1 MNRRSRVFV
10 AGGGTLLG
18 AALLD
23 LLPDRG
29 FNNIVGVGP
38 AEPDLTDAAAVERFF
53 AAERPEYVFLVGGK
67 SGGIALN
74 RAFPAD
80 LMLDNLRV
88 AANVLDAARRFDVA
102 KLVYTA
108 SSCAYPREAS
118 QPLRVEAL
126 GSGLLEPT
134 SGPYATAKFAGWTLC
149 SAIRQQYGCRFVTAF
164 PANGF
169 GPHDDFG
176 PETGHV
182 IPALI
187 RRAHDAKLNGN
198 RELTVWGTGTPR
210 REFVYSRDLAD
221 AALFVMERYDGDAPI
236 NLGGGTDVSIADAVG
251 TVAEVVGYRGRLVF
265 DITKPDGA
273 PLKALDSSPL
283 LALGWRPRTDFR
295 TAVEKTY
302 DWFLHHRVTEDPR
315 HARPAVPVALPHPA
329 GRGRGGPG
337 LRHRQDQ
344 EPGAPLHRPGGR
356 VGRGV

>member
-1 MNRRSRVFV
+1 MNRRARVFV
-10 AGGGTLLG
+10 AGGRTLLG

-29 FNNIVGVGP
+29 FANLVGAGGD
-38 AEPDLTDAAAVERFF
+38 EPDLADARAVVAFF
-53 AAERPEYVFLVGGK
+53 AAERPEYVFLVGGR

-74 RAFPAD
+74 RACPAD

-88 AANVLDAARRFDVA
+88 AANVLDAARRFNVT

-118 QPLRVEAL
+118 HPLRVESL
-126 GSGLLEPT
+126 GSGPPEPT
-134 SGPYATAKFAGWTLC
+134 SGPYATAKLAGWTLC
-149 SAIRQQYGCRFVTAF
+149 SALRQQYGCRFVTAF

-176 PETGHV
+176 PDTGHV
-182 IPALI
+182 LPALI
-187 RRAHDAKLNGN
+187 RRAHEAKAAAEP
-198 RELTVWGTGTPR
+198 ELTVWGTGTPR
-210 REFVYSRDLAD
+210 REFAYSTDLAD
-221 AALFVMERYDGDAPI
+221 ACLFVMDRYDGDAPI
-236 NLGGGTDVSIADAVG
+236 NLGGGTDVSIAEAAR
-251 TVAEVVGYRGRLVF
+251 TVAEVVGYRGRLAF
-265 DITKPDGA
+265 DTTKPDGA
-273 PLKALDSSPL
+273 PLKALDSTPL

-302 DWFLHHRVTEDPR
+302 DWFLHHRAAEGPR
-315 HARPAVPVALPHPA
+315 HARAAVPVPVPHPP
-329 GRGRGGPG
+329 GRGGGGPG

-344 EPGAPLHRPGGR
+344 EPGPPVDRAGGR